1 MLFQIAGQLGAD
13 VPVCLQGQASFVGGV
28 GNEITLAPGL
38 PEGWLVLV
46 NPGIPVP
53 TPQVFDRHAKDFSKS
68 SPFDQTPNNISELA
82 ALLRERT
89 NDLTEAAMRVAPM
102 IGDTIKALD
111 DCRGALLTRLSGS
124 GGTCFAL
131 FEHEN
136 EAKEAGDA
144 LTKRKPQW
152 WVRAVPL
159 LTKWPSIPE
168 HY

>member
-1 MLFQIAGQLGAD
+1 M
-13 VPVCLQGQASFVGGV
+13 
-28 GNEITLAPGL
+28 
-38 PEGWLVLV
+38 
-46 NPGIPVP
+46 
-53 TPQVFDRHAKDFSKS
+53 
-68 SPFDQTPNNISELA
+68 
-82 ALLRERT
+82 LRERT
-89 NDLTEAAMRVAPM
+89 NDLTEAAMTVAPI

-111 DCRGALLTRLSGS
+111 GCRGALLTRLSGS

-152 WVRAVPL
+152 WVRAAPL
-159 LTKWPSIPE
+159 LTKWPSIAE